1 MSGCTFKFKRN
12 QWQRASVL
20 TLLAE
25 VESVRTKQEEI
36 TGLFLHWLRC
46 PEIHNQAKIPLDTTP
61 QEIPSSR
68 CHLFLWPSCC
78 VNLATGRVEGR
89 ELHLLTQSM
98 WSTRHSHL
106 LRMMLWCGCC
116 LGTVRSYFQHA
127 ACMQEMLHSVTSSS
141 QLVSLILAAERAAVT
156 VLPAHQSALVGSAAL
171 IMGCRPYVAGFARC
185 NDAESR
191 LWPRQLASGM
201 RG

>member
-1 MSGCTFKFKRN
+1 MT
-12 QWQRASVL
+12 ASISPHVVSRGGECEDK
-20 TLLAE
+20 T
-25 VESVRTKQEEI
+25 RGDY
-36 TGLFLHWLRC
+36 GL
-46 PEIHNQAKIPLDTTP
+46 
-61 QEIPSSR
+61 IPSMAT
-68 CHLFLWPSCC
+68 LPWDTQPSKDSFGYYAARDSQLNMPSVFMSYC
-78 VNLATGRVEGR
+78 VNLATGIVEGR
-89 ELHLLTQSM
+89 ELYLLTESM

-106 LRMMLWCGCC
+106 LRMMLSCGCC

-171 IMGCRPYVAGFARC
+171 IMGCRPYVTAFARC
-185 NDAESR
+185 NDADSR
-191 LWPRQLASGM
+191 LWPRQLASSM